1 MSGQVVIDASLA
13 TMWAVPET
21 HSGRALALVER
32 WVEENTRLLSP
43 CLMLAEANNALYK
56 RVLRGEM
63 TLATAQAALQ
73 IILRF
78 AVEIREEPGLQDR
91 ALALAHELR
100 RPTTYDCQYLALAAH
115 YGCELWTGDE
125 RLYNAVR
132 GRFRWV
138 RWVGESA
145 VPA

>member
-1 MSGQVVIDASLA
+1 MSSQVVIDASLA

-21 HSGRALALVER
+21 HSGRALSLAER
-32 WVEENTRLLSP
+32 WAEENTRLLSP
-43 CLMLAEANNALYK
+43 CLMLAEANNAL
-56 RVLRGEM
+56 
-63 TLATAQAALQ
+63 TLATARAALQ

-91 ALALAHELR
+91 AMALAHELR
-100 RPTTYDCQYLALAAH
+100 RPTTYDCQYLALAEH

-132 GRFRWV
+132 RRFRWV
-138 RWVGESA
+138 RWIGEYA